1 MKAIDDNS
9 SGDDDRRLDLLVDG
23 ELSELQRRELLEAL
37 DQEPGGWR
45 RCALA
50 FLEAQCWKQELP
62 ADLLGADRSAAAT
75 AAAGGQDAGGQDAG
89 GQDAGGQDA
98 GGQDAGGQDAG
109 GQDARAPEPAAS
121 PGAGRQARRVRQLR
135 HLGTLAAM
143 AASFLV
149 ALYLGTLW
157 QQMWHDR
164 GAAGTSGTTMAD
176 NRQSGSPA
184 QRPSDSQ
191 PLVAQSKQPTGPS
204 SGTWR
209 TVILPLPAGPE
220 GQVRSIE
227 LPAVE
232 RQNIDDA
239 WLQSLPPAVPPD
251 VIQALERTGYRLRQH
266 RALVPLEMKDG
277 RQLVVPIDQVEVHY
291 VGNQAY

>member
-75 AAAGGQDAGGQDAG
+75 AA
-89 GQDAGGQDA
+89 
-98 GGQDAGGQDAG
+98 AGGQDAG